1 MSKKMLWTLIVLMT
15 LVLSGLILIQ
25 TNLIKSASEIRE
37 EQFDQMVKG
46 ALKRVVDQ
54 LELHEERVARES
66 ARAGKLP
73 GESNAPGNINIFP
86 RQEIGRF
93 SGSFRFHLSES
104 KIFGNFHEEYQV
116 ILSDSVPSGQGAS
129 NRINKATSFD
139 QLHEFN
145 LNIERRM
152 ERWIA
157 DTHWRNYKILL
168 EGRPLRERIDSLFLA
183 EAIDTIFQEAGIQLD
198 YKYAVRSSNLGED
211 KFIMGSSVYYPFR
224 KKEYT
229 SLLFPYDFDGQQPN
243 YLYVYFPKRRGFLL
257 RTTGF
262 TIIPTFILTTL
273 LIAIFA
279 YAIFVIFR
287 QKKLSMIKN
296 DFINNM
302 THELKTQISTI
313 SLASQML
320 EDGSITNT
328 PKTIEH
334 ISKIINQESKRLSFQ
349 VEKVLQMAVFNEGRL
364 KLKIKEFDINDTLRN
379 VINNFEIRVK
389 SKDGLLL
396 SKLNTESVTIKGD
409 EVHITN
415 VFLNLLDNAM
425 KYSNGSPEIT
435 VTSEKKDNMVNISF
449 IDRGIGIAKEHQSH
463 IFDRFYRVPTGNV
476 HNVKGFGL
484 GLSYVK
490 KIVELH
496 NGKINI
502 ESIINKGTKFSIL
515 LPDISNENGTKD
527 KNIIGGRRRKP
538 RVIA

>member
-1 MSKKMLWTLIVLMT
+1 M
-15 LVLSGLILIQ
+15 
-25 TNLIKSASEIRE
+25 
-37 EQFDQMVKG
+37 
-46 ALKRVVDQ
+46 
-54 LELHEERVARES
+54 
-66 ARAGKLP
+66 
-73 GESNAPGNINIFP
+73 
-86 RQEIGRF
+86 
-93 SGSFRFHLSES
+93 
-104 KIFGNFHEEYQV
+104 
-116 ILSDSVPSGQGAS
+116 
-129 NRINKATSFD
+129 
-139 QLHEFN
+139 
-145 LNIERRM
+145 
-152 ERWIA
+152 
-157 DTHWRNYKILL
+157 
-168 EGRPLRERIDSLFLA
+168 
-183 EAIDTIFQEAGIQLD
+183 
-198 YKYAVRSSNLGED
+198 
-211 KFIMGSSVYYPFR
+211 
-224 KKEYT
+224 
-229 SLLFPYDFDGQQPN
+229 LFPYDFDGQQPN

-302 THELKTQISTI
+302 THELKTPISTI

-364 KLKIKEFDINDTLRN
+364 KLKFKEFDINDTLRN

-389 SKDGLLL
+389 SKDGVLL

-515 LPDISNENGTKD
+515 LPDISNKNGTKD